1 MAYPEPLSNWVI
13 SRVELF
19 PGDDLRRPE
28 QIVECDVGLLNGVEG
43 PKRHRYEFRFQNENQ
58 GVRPQFTVIR
68 RHPGY
73 GTTREEE
80 CISRCSLPP
89 SVQPSKT
96 TPPSISFP
104 NGTLPQPLATPRSAK
119 FPTIGRSMG
128 NWATSARCLHPE

>member
-19 PGDDLRRPE
+19 PGDDLRRLE

-43 PKRHRYEFRFQNENQ
+43 PQRHRYEFRFQNENQ

-68 RHPGY
+68 RHPEY

-80 CISRCSLPP
+80 CISRTSSLRAAL
-89 SVQPSKT
+89 QDDT
-96 TPPSISFP
+96 TFDIVPQWDVASTSCNTKIGEIPYDWPI
-104 NGTLPQPLATPRSAK
+104 NG
-119 FPTIGRSMG
+119 
-128 NWATSARCLHPE
+128 